1 MFAAREVVAIFPKLT
16 GLSTGTTDV
25 QLGVVIPFVLM
36 FITANLKNDLK
47 EVSLPVWSCIGVDCY
62 FVPFLFSKKKIRLAE
77 PLCARGLGNI
87 FRTKCN
93 RWRMKYSKA
102 CKNVGGPRILPVFL
116 SSSLP

>member
-47 EVSLPVWSCIGVDCY
+47 EVSLPV
-62 FVPFLFSKKKIRLAE
+62 
-77 PLCARGLGNI
+77 
-87 FRTKCN
+87 
-93 RWRMKYSKA
+93 
-102 CKNVGGPRILPVFL
+102 
-116 SSSLP
+116 